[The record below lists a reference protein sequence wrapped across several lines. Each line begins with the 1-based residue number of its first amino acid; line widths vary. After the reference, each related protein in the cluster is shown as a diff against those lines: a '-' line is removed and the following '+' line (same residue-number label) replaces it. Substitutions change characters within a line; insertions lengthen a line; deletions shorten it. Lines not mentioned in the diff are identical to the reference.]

1 MHTCTNNVVLSLSRV
16 YYHVFIVVSPY
27 PIAVLLTAYCI
38 ICTFCSP
45 AIPPP
50 GYVLIHAL
58 CYFAARS
65 GTSVLLRLVVAIGCL
80 HTQL

>member
-38 ICTFCSP
+38 ICTFCTP
-45 AIPPP
+45 AIPPR
-50 GYVLIHAL
+50 L
-58 CYFAARS
+58 CPHSRIMLFCRP
-65 GTSVLLRLVVAIGCL
+65 
-80 HTQL
+80 